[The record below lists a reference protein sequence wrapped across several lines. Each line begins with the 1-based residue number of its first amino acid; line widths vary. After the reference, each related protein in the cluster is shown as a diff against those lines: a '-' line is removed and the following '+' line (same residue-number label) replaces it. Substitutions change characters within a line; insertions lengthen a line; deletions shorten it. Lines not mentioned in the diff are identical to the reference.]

1 MNEPKLFTCD
11 LAGCTAFPEIA
22 MTAAA
27 AGGHVYLGTLCNA
40 VMLALG

>member
-11 LAGCTAFPEIA
+11 LAGCAAFPEIA

-27 AGGHVYLGTLCNA
+27 AGHVYLGTLCNA